1 MIGKGMGDMKKGKQV
16 LIPLVI
22 VVLIGFNLFT
32 AYQCSTL
39 SQKIDQMNVQD
50 FAGTYQFAQE
60 QAYLSI
66 TTEEVEK
73 TFVVYDQYS
82 KRTAS
87 GTYEAVDKNCI
98 SLYVDGKPYAALIYS
113 NEKFYYV
120 DENHEV
126 TVVNK
131 LMDSAV
137 YYEE

>member
-1 MIGKGMGDMKKGKQV
+1 MKKGKQV
-16 LIPLVI
+16 LIPLII

-60 QAYLSI
+60 QTYLAV
-66 TTEEVEK
+66 TTQEVEK
-73 TFVVYDQYS
+73 TFAIYDQSS
-82 KRTAS
+82 KRMAS
-87 GTYEAVDKNCI
+87 GTYETVDKNCI

>member
-1 MIGKGMGDMKKGKQV
+1 MKKGKQV
-16 LIPLVI
+16 LIPLII

-50 FAGTYQFAQE
+50 FAGTYQFAHRKE
-60 QAYLSI
+60 YLSI
-66 TTEEVEK
+66 TTEEAEK
-73 TFVVYDQYS
+73 TFAIYDQYS

-87 GTYEAVDKNCI
+87 GTYEAVDQNCI
-98 SLYVDGKPYAALIYS
+98 SLCVDGKPYAALIYS

-126 TVVNK
+126 TAVNK
-131 LMDSAV
+131 LMDSAI
-137 YYEE
+137 EDTGGSTS

>member
-1 MIGKGMGDMKKGKQV
+1 MKKGKQIW
-16 LIPLVI
+16 IPLVI
-22 VVLIGFNLFT
+22 IVLIGFNLFT

-60 QAYLSI
+60 QTYLAV
-66 TTEEVEK
+66 TTQEVEK
-73 TFVVYDQYS
+73 TFAIYDQSS
-82 KRTAS
+82 KRMAS
-87 GTYEAVDKNCI
+87 GTYETVDKNCI

-126 TVVNK
+126 TVMNK
-131 LMDSAV
+131 MMDSAV

>member
-1 MIGKGMGDMKKGKQV
+1 MKKGKQIW
-16 LIPLVI
+16 IPLII

-60 QAYLSI
+60 QTYLSI

-98 SLYVDGKPYAALIYS
+98 SLYIDGKPYAALIYS

-126 TVVNK
+126 TAVNK
-131 LMDSAV
+131 LMDSAI
-137 YYEE
+137 EDTGGSTS